1 VESWSS
7 QLTPRRLKKMTFSS
21 VAQLEDEIGIWIE
34 NWNEDPQPFIWK
46 KPADETIAKVQR
58 GRSKLASVK

>member
-1 VESWSS
+1 
-7 QLTPRRLKKMTFSS
+7 LKKVKFLS

-34 NWNEDPQPFIWK
+34 NRNEDPQPFIWK